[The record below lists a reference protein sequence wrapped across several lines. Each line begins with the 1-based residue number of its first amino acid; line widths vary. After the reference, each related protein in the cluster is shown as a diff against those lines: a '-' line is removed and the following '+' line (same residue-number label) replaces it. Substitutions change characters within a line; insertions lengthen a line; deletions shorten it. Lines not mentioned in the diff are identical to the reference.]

1 MASLARPL
9 KEISIFL
16 YDLNLGG
23 TEKVMVNLANFLS
36 THGFQVTILM
46 VGKNSYLQRELLDN
60 IQVISLN
67 KKKIIKSFIPL
78 IRYIRNNKINTFIAN
93 VWPLTILTIG
103 AGIFF
108 RGFNKKVLLVEHANL
123 KREFS
128 GFSSIFR
135 FFQKISIMFLYP
147 KSFKVIAVSEGVGND
162 LIDNKN
168 VPETSMRVIHNPV
181 AIEHNLNP
189 PESKILSEWLN
200 FQGAKLISV
209 GNLKTQKNYPY
220 LLSIL
225 AKLKSRNF
233 HFKQLIV
240 GEGPERK
247 YLEDLI
253 SSLGLTEDVILAG
266 SLDSP
271 IQLMN
276 KADLF
281 ILSSRLEGF
290 GLVLVEALATGTTVV
305 STDCESGPAEILQ
318 DGALGYLAPLENAE
332 KFSEII
338 IHANHNKLSP
348 ELLINRSKDF
358 SINLVGPKYI
368 ELINQMK

>member
-1 MASLARPL
+1 
-9 KEISIFL
+9 
-16 YDLNLGG
+16 
-23 TEKVMVNLANFLS
+23 
-36 THGFQVTILM
+36 
-46 VGKNSYLQRELLDN
+46 
-60 IQVISLN
+60 
-67 KKKIIKSFIPL
+67 
-78 IRYIRNNKINTFIAN
+78 
-93 VWPLTILTIG
+93 
-103 AGIFF
+103 
-108 RGFNKKVLLVEHANL
+108 
-123 KREFS
+123 
-128 GFSSIFR
+128 
-135 FFQKISIMFLYP
+135 
-147 KSFKVIAVSEGVGND
+147 
-162 LIDNKN
+162 
-168 VPETSMRVIHNPV
+168 V